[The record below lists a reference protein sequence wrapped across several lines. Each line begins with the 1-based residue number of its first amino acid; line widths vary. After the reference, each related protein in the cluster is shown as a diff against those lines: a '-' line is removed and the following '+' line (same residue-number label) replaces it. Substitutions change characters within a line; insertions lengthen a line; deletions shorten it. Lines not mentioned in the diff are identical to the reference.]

1 MRGNRAA
8 LRLDTFF
15 GDRGE
20 QGPRALW
27 VQGTPEHSVSAIV
40 RTVKSVSS
48 RRIFAE
54 HPEVKKTL
62 FGGEFWSKG
71 YFAGTVGKYTNE
83 NVIRNYVR
91 NQGRQDE
98 YKQLYLALT

>member
-20 QGPRALW
+20 QGPRALL

-62 FGGEFWSKG
+62 SGGEFWSKG

>member
-1 MRGNRAA
+1 M
-8 LRLDTFF
+8 
-15 GDRGE
+15 
-20 QGPRALW
+20 
-27 VQGTPEHSVSAIV
+27 
-40 RTVKSVSS
+40 
-48 RRIFAE
+48 
-54 HPEVKKTL
+54 KKTL
-62 FGGEFWSKG
+62 SGGEFWSKG